1 MAIHPTAV
9 VEPGA
14 QIDPSCEIGPFAVVG
29 AKVRLGANTTLAAHA
44 VVSGDTTLG
53 QGNRVFPFAHLGGV
67 PQDLKYRGE
76 PTRLEIGDRNTFR
89 EHVTINLGTAGG
101 GGVTVIGSGC
111 LFMANSHVGHDCRIG
126 DGAIIANSV
135 ALAGHVTLED
145 HVHFSGLAA
154 AHQFTRIGRFAFV
167 SGLTGVT
174 MDVAPYTT
182 VTGARAEL
190 AGLNAVGLQRAG
202 FGEEQLG
209 RVKQAYKILFRS
221 GLPLAD
227 AIAQLEAELSGH
239 PEIAH
244 LIGFLKATQRGITR

>member
-14 QIDPSCEIGPFAVVG
+14 VVDPTCEIGAFAVVG
-29 AKVRLGANTTLAAHA
+29 ANVVLGPENVLSAHA
-44 VVSGDTTLG
+44 IVKGHTTLG
-53 QGNRVFPFAHLGGV
+53 AGNRVFPHAVIGEI

-76 PTRLEIGDRNTFR
+76 PTRLEIGSRNTFR
-89 EHVTINLGTAGG
+89 ECVTVNLGTVQG
-101 GGVTVIGSGC
+101 GGVTSIGSGC
-111 LFMANSHVGHDCRIG
+111 LFMAYSHVGHDCKIA

-135 ALAGHVTLED
+135 ALAGHVVLED

-154 AHQFTRIGRFAFV
+154 SHQFCRIGRLAFV

-174 MDVAPYTT
+174 MDVAPYCT
-182 VTGARAEL
+182 VAGARAEL
-190 AGLNAVGLQRAG
+190 GGLNAVGMQRAG
-202 FGEEQLG
+202 MTEEQIG

-221 GLPLAD
+221 NLAL
-227 AIAQLEAELSGH
+227 AEALAQIEAELGAH

-244 LIGFLKATQRGITR
+244 LVSFVRGSQRGITR

>member
-1 MAIHPTAV
+1 MAIHPTAI
-9 VEPGA
+9 VEAGA
-14 QIDPSCEIGPFAVVG
+14 QVDPSCEVGPYAVVG
-29 AKVRLGANTTLAAHA
+29 ANVKLGAGSIVGAHA
-44 VVSGDTTLG
+44 VLSGHTTLG
-53 QGNRVFPFAHLGGV
+53 RENRIFPFAALGGV

-89 EHVTINLGTAGG
+89 EYTTINLGTVGG
-101 GGVTVIGSGC
+101 GGVTVIGSGG

-135 ALAGHVTLED
+135 ALAGHVTIED
-145 HVHFSGLAA
+145 HVHLSGLAA
-154 AHQFTRIGRFAFV
+154 VHQFVRIGRLSFV

-182 VTGARAEL
+182 VAGPRAEL
-190 AGLNAVGLQRAG
+190 GGLNTVGMQRAG

-209 RVKQAYKILFRS
+209 RVKQAYKIVFRS
-221 GLPLAD
+221 GLGLAE
-227 AIAQLEAELSGH
+227 AIAQLEKELGAH

-244 LIGFLKATQRGITR
+244 LVTFLKGTQRGVTR

>member
-9 VEPGA
+9 LEPGA
-14 QIDPSCEIGPFAVVG
+14 QVDPSCEIGPYAVVG
-29 AKVRLGANTTLAAHA
+29 REVKAGPGCTIGAHA
-44 VVSGDTTLG
+44 VISGHTSLG
-53 QGNRVFPFAHLGGV
+53 RENRVFPFAHLGGV

-76 PTRLEIGDRNTFR
+76 PTRLTIGDRNTFR
-89 EHVTINLGTAGG
+89 EYVTINLGTVGG

-111 LFMANSHVGHDCRIG
+111 LFMANAHVGHDCSIG

-154 AHQFTRIGRFAFV
+154 AHQFIRVGRLAFV

-202 FGEEQLG
+202 FSEEQLS
-209 RVKQAYKILFRS
+209 RVKAAYKVLFRS
-221 GLPLAD
+221 GLPLAE
-227 AIAQLEAELSGH
+227 AITQLEAEAGH
-239 PEIAH
+239 PEIGH
-244 LIGFLKATQRGITR
+244 LVAFLKASQRGITR

>member
-14 QIDPSCEIGPFAVVG
+14 QVDPSCEIGPYAVVG
-29 AKVRLGANTTLAAHA
+29 PDVVLGPRTLLAAHA
-44 VVSGDTTLG
+44 VVKGHTSLG
-53 QGNRVFPFAHLGGV
+53 EGNRVFSHAVIGEI

-76 PTRLEIGDRNTFR
+76 PTRLVVGSGNTFR
-89 EHVTINLGTAGG
+89 ECVTVNLGTVQGG
-101 GGVTVIGSGC
+101 GETVIGNGC
-111 LFMANSHVGHDCRIG
+111 LFMAYSHVGHDCRVG

-135 ALAGHVTLED
+135 ALAGHVILED

-154 AHQFTRIGRFAFV
+154 AHQFCRVGRLAFV

-174 MDVAPYTT
+174 MDVPPYCMAVGT
-182 VTGARAEL
+182 RAEL

-202 FGEEQLG
+202 MSEEQIG
-209 RVKQAYKILFRS
+209 RVKQAYKVLFRS
-221 GLPLAD
+221 NLAL
-227 AIAQLEAELSGH
+227 AEALAQVDGELGTH

-244 LIGFLKATQRGITR
+244 LVAFIRGSQRGITR